1 MKTINKYLLSLLGL
15 DIIFALLIG
24 VVGSFFGYD
33 WQINTIT
40 TTVWSLFE
48 RKYGD
53 DSWKVMGIA
62 WQYWLDHNK
71 DVALYSEMLIK
82 DGIKYIYPPNTLLII
97 KYLLAFQAD
106 FDVFFTGL
114 ARFFLLVNMAAVAV
128 VAFHS
133 IKLFNDQADS
143 SSRSDKA
150 VFAILIGLLTLVYY
164 PIGVSISL
172 GQSQAW
178 LNALFAAALLCYM
191 TGNST
196 LAGIFIGIMASFKPQ
211 YGLFVLWGLLR
222 KDWKLIIAIL
232 SSALV
237 IVAAGALEFGILT
250 YFDYLKALGYLSR
263 HGEAFMSNQ
272 SVNGLLNRFLGVAHP
287 DSFNITRWL
296 ARYYPPYVIWVYL
309 GTMLSSLVLIGFS
322 IFGRSK
328 QGGYISFIDFCIMG
342 LGSTMASPIAWEH
355 HYGILLPIL
364 ALLGPLFWF
373 GKTKFN
379 TPFYRALFIVL
390 YLISG
395 NLFWFLREWAYT
407 YWNFVQS
414 LLLFTAGGIF
424 LLMLKIRYSNQFELV
439 ENDINS
445 GMEKIK

>member
-1 MKTINKYLLSLLGL
+1 MKRINTYLFLLLGL
-15 DIIFALLIG
+15 DIIFALWVG
-24 VVGSFFGYD
+24 VIGSFFGYE

-82 DGIKYIYPPNTLLII
+82 DGIKFIYPPNTLLII
-97 KYLLAFQAD
+97 KHLLEFQTD
-106 FDVFFTGL
+106 FNVFFTGV
-114 ARFFLLVNMAAVAV
+114 ARFFLLVNIAAVAI
-128 VAFHS
+128 VAFRS
-133 IKLFNDQADS
+133 MKLFDDQSDTS
-143 SSRSDKA
+143 SWLDKT
-150 VFAILIGLLTLVYY
+150 VFIFLAGLLTLVYY
-164 PIGVSISL
+164 PIGVAISL

-178 LNALFAAALLCYM
+178 LNALFAFALLCYM
-191 TGNST
+191 TGHTT

-211 YGLFVLWGLLR
+211 YGLFLIWGLLR
-222 KDWKLIIAIL
+222 RDWKFIIAIL

-237 IVAAGALEFGILT
+237 IVILGALEFGIFT
-250 YFDYLKALGYLSR
+250 YFDYLKALGYLSK

-272 SVNGLLNRFLGVAHP
+272 SVNGLLNRFLSVRHP
-287 DSFNITRWL
+287 DSFNNVRWL

-322 IFGRSK
+322 LFGKSK
-328 QGGYISFIDFCIMG
+328 QGGYISYVDFCIMG

-373 GKTKFN
+373 SKTKFN
-379 TPFYRALFIVL
+379 APFYRVLFIVL

-414 LLLFTAGGIF
+414 LLLFTAGGMF
-424 LLMLKIRYSNQFELV
+424 LLMLKIRYSNQFDFI
-439 ENDINS
+439 ENDNNS